1 MTRELFVEENRG
13 IVRRRKNARNSSIR
27 KKVNEIVGFKKRREN
42 RNDEVYRDM
51 VSLQK
56 LFTEHSET

>member
-13 IVRRRKNARNSSIR
+13 NIRRRKNARNPSIR
-27 KKVNEIVGFKKRREN
+27 KKINESVGFKKRREN

-51 VSLQK
+51 VSA
-56 LFTEHSET
+56 